1 MCMFAK
7 YNFKTPIFMCEIT
20 TFTFTLYKTVRS
32 MLDKKNKN
40 KTYKHI
46 KISNVPVPCY
56 VYKVIC
62 YTHGTSV
69 VSISYLLP
77 QSFYYASEIKKIK
90 RLS

>member
-1 MCMFAK
+1 
-7 YNFKTPIFMCEIT
+7 MCEIT
-20 TFTFTLYKTVRS
+20 TFTFTLYKTVPVRS

-62 YTHGTSV
+62 YTYGTSV

-77 QSFYYASEIKKIK
+77 TIYFLIEIILILIVITKPFYM
-90 RLS
+90 

>member
-62 YTHGTSV
+62 YTYGHICCV
-69 VSISYLLP
+69 HFISATAVILLC
-77 QSFYYASEIKKIK
+77 QRNDKD
-90 RLS
+90 